1 MKRRAYV
8 YIMMLFAVMLF
19 ASPCCSKQSYAKSAE
34 KISKVRI
41 VICKEEKET
50 LMLLKA
56 SGNVKWTSS
65 DKRIVKIA
73 KRKGKRNQTVVLET
87 RNPGKAIVQAKAGNK
102 IYRCKVI
109 VQNKVSK
116 ASLAGVEQTD
126 NTLRVRVRLGNNG
139 REPLNYGCSFWVE
152 KLENGKWVKLT
163 AQNDVAFTLAQRR
176 LKGRRSVEETYEL
189 YSEGK
194 AALYQKSDFLP
205 GTYRIHVD
213 ADFAKDDYNY
223 VAFQVK

>member
-41 VICKEEKET
+41 VTCKEEKET

-73 KRKGKRNQTVVLET
+73 KRKEK
-87 RNPGKAIVQAKAGNK
+87 
-102 IYRCKVI
+102 
-109 VQNKVSK
+109 S
-116 ASLAGVEQTD
+116 
-126 NTLRVRVRLGNNG
+126 RV
-139 REPLNYGCSFWVE
+139 
-152 KLENGKWVKLT
+152 
-163 AQNDVAFTLAQRR
+163 
-176 LKGRRSVEETYEL
+176 
-189 YSEGK
+189 
-194 AALYQKSDFLP
+194 
-205 GTYRIHVD
+205 
-213 ADFAKDDYNY
+213 
-223 VAFQVK
+223 

>member
-41 VICKEEKET
+41 VTCKEEKET
-50 LMLLKA
+50 LMLL
-56 SGNVKWTSS
+56 
-65 DKRIVKIA
+65 KIA

-139 REPLNYGCSFWVE
+139 REPLNYGGSFWVE

-163 AQNDVAFTLAQRR
+163 AQNDAAFTLAQRR